1 MTKLIN
7 KSKLTTFTNRLW
19 DKIKARD
26 ISSFVYSTD
35 KVTNTKTLKAKRA
48 DGSLGDININIDDLA
63 SQSLDNTFDG
73 ENIFK
78 DIYIKDT
85 VLKYVDNKNAT
96 LFMSGE
102 NQYSGVKELVV
113 PANTYVASIVIGIK
127 EDLAI
132 GSSVTGINVGTIG
145 TDNVVLEHL
154 ITRGVGKVEANTHN
168 VLSSSKVVV
177 VPIDRSFSQ
186 DIYFMV
192 GAKGMLWNR
201 GTGYNVMGGDNMPSP
216 GNRVS
221 PNTSNYFGKVAIIG
235 KGSSLKERLSDMART
250 NEFNNFTS
258 SNNFK
263 KIFFEDGYL
272 NTAILST
279 INNTRATEPSPGT
292 NIYSA
297 TPSFRVSANTFVDKI
312 IIGLGD
318 NVEVGSEVIGVN
330 IGVVGVD
337 NNTVIEHL
345 MVQGTSTAIE
355 NTYREISCNKIISVP
370 INRIFDKE
378 VYFMV
383 GAKGMVWN
391 EARYANVTASGGNDG
406 MPTVG
411 TRLYPNNTNY
421 VGKTLIIG
429 QGLSVQEGFE
439 KSISAY
445 NTINQATASG
455 GNDKAGKLVKVSDT
469 GKLDESLIPAIALNE
484 VIPATNKENALSM
497 IGSGVGQI
505 NRGDIVTLSDGS
517 IYIYKGRPSGQ
528 TTNNFD
534 RDFLSLSVGNGTVKK
549 VNNVAPA
556 SDGNVTIVA
565 ENIKYYNGS
574 TINMKAAIDGKVNTS
589 DTSNTGGNGQ
599 GNKVVKLDGNG
610 KLNDNMMPTT
620 IAKRINGQPVSNN
633 AVTIYSDN
641 IDINS
646 STHKTIKTVLDE
658 KVNTSEVGN
667 DANKIPRLSN
677 GKLVNSVLPD
687 GLINKNSINNFTNK
701 NDFNFYSPTVTR
713 DFTIATF
720 NEVGSTNRRYEVF
733 NNNHYVV
740 TVHNKFNETSKR
752 VDSLI
757 VPIANA
763 QVGDTINATYFVI
776 NNGNVIIQAPGFQ
789 KPHTVEDIDMVGCK
803 CIRIQVNQQFNQV
816 VGFGF
821 IVEPRTVRGNVRIGL
836 AYATDNSY
844 PNSVW
849 SSVQTPHVNQSVAE
863 NKLPHKVFPYKVTHR
878 TTSEL
883 VTRFELEKVTQ
894 MYPRTLIGEYKNIS
908 YDAGNTLDDGMNTW
922 LKANGQ
928 SVTNTDYPELFEKLN
943 PNKTINDLDNIQ
955 VETFELPNETAAAG
969 YYYICAK

>member
-1 MTKLIN
+1 MSIGNYEQIKSILLDLWN
-7 KSKLTTFTNRLW
+7 KA
-19 DKIKARD
+19 KARD
-26 ISSFVYSTD
+26 ISSFLYSKD
-35 KVTNTKTLKAKRA
+35 KATNTKTLKAKRA
-48 DGSLGDININIDDLA
+48 DASLGDIDIDISDLA

-85 VLKYVDNKNAT
+85 ILRYVDNKNAT

-113 PANTYVASIVIGIK
+113 PANTYVASIVIGVRSDIVVG
-127 EDLAI
+127 EV
-132 GSSVTGINVGTIG
+132 VTGINVGTLS

-154 ITRGVGKVEANTHN
+154 ITRGVGTVEENTYN
-168 VLSSSKVVV
+168 VLSSSKVVI
-177 VPIDRSFSQ
+177 VPINRSFDR

-279 INNTRATEPSPGT
+279 INNTRATEPSTGT

-318 NVEVGSEVIGVN
+318 GIDVGTEVIGVN

-355 NTYREISCNKIISVP
+355 NTYSEISCSKIISVP

-406 MPTVG
+406 MPSVG

-429 QGLSVQEGFE
+429 QGLSIQEGFE
-439 KSISAY
+439 KAINTY
-445 NTINQATASG
+445 NTVNQATSVG
-455 GNDKAGKLVKVSDT
+455 GNDHVGKLVKLSSN

-484 VIPATNKENALSM
+484 VIAATDKNNALTM
-497 IGSGVGQI
+497 IGTGVGQI
-505 NRGDIVTLSDGS
+505 NRGDIVTLGDGS
-517 IYIYKGRPSGQ
+517 IHIYKGRPSGQ
-528 TTNNFD
+528 ADNNFD
-534 RDFLSLSVGNGTVKK
+534 RDFLSLSVGNGTVKR
-549 VNNVAPA
+549 VNSVAPG

-565 ENIKYYNGS
+565 ANIEYHAGS
-574 TINMKAAIDGKVNTS
+574 NINMKEAIDGKVNTS
-589 DTSNTGGNGQ
+589 DTSNTGGSGQ
-599 GNKVVKLDGNG
+599 GNKVVKLDGSG
-610 KLNDNMMPTT
+610 KLNDNMLPTT
-620 IAKRINGQPVSNN
+620 VAKRINNQVVSNN
-633 AVTIYSDN
+633 EVTIYSDN
-641 IDINS
+641 INIDS
-646 STHKTIKTVLDE
+646 STNKTIKKALDE
-658 KVNTSEVGN
+658 KIQADQN
-667 DANKIPRLSN
+667 
-677 GKLVNSVLPD
+677 
-687 GLINKNSINNFTNK
+687 NNFTKK
-701 NDFNFYSPTVTR
+701 NDFNFYSPTVTK

-720 NEVGSTNRRYEVF
+720 NEIGSTSRRYEVF
-733 NNNHYVV
+733 NHNHYVV
-740 TVHNKFNETSKR
+740 TVHNKFTETSKR
-752 VDSLI
+752 VASLI

-776 NNGNVIIQAPGFQ
+776 NNGNAVIQAPGFQ
-789 KPHTVEDIDMVGCK
+789 KSYTVEDIDMVGCK
-803 CIRIQVNQQFNQV
+803 CIRIQVDKYFDQT

-821 IVEPRTVRGNVRIGL
+821 AIEPKTVRNGVRIGL
-836 AYATDNSY
+836 AYATDSSY
-844 PNSVW
+844 TNSVW
-849 SSVQTPHVNQSVAE
+849 SSSQTPHLNQNVGG
-863 NKLPHKVFPYKVTHR
+863 NNLPNKVFPYKVTHH

-883 VTRFELEKVTQ
+883 VTRLELEKVTQ
-894 MYPRTLIGEYKNIS
+894 MYPRMVGELKLLA
-908 YDAGNTLDDGMNTW
+908 YDCGDSFEDGTNTW
-922 LKANGQ
+922 LRANGQ
-928 SVTNTDYPELFEKLN
+928 SINSNDYPRLYEKFRTSRTDSDIEVAI
-943 PNKTINDLDNIQ
+943 PSIDSQ
-955 VETFELPNETAAAG
+955 AG

>member
-1 MTKLIN
+1 MSIANFEQIKDILYD
-7 KSKLTTFTNRLW
+7 LW
-19 DKIKARD
+19 KIVKARD
-26 ISSFVYSTD
+26 ISSFLYSID
-35 KVTNTKTLKAKRA
+35 KTNNTKTLKAKREN
-48 DGSLGDININIDDLA
+48 GSLGDININIDDLA

-85 VLKYVDNKNAT
+85 ILKYVDNKNAT

-113 PANTYVASIVIGIK
+113 PANTYVASIIIGLK
-127 EDLAI
+127 EDLEI

-154 ITRGVGKVEANTHN
+154 ITRGVGTVEENTYN
-168 VLSSSKVVV
+168 VLSSSKAVVI
-177 VPIDRSFSQ
+177 PIDRSFNR

-279 INNTRATEPSPGT
+279 INNTRATEPSTGT

-330 IGVVGVD
+330 IGTVGVD

-355 NTYREISCNKIISVP
+355 NTYSEISCSKIISVP
-370 INRIFDKE
+370 INRIFDRE

-406 MPTVG
+406 MPSVG

-421 VGKTLIIG
+421 VGKTLVIG

-455 GNDKAGKLVKVSDT
+455 GNDKVGKLVKVSDT

-517 IYIYKGRPSGQ
+517 IHIYKGRPSGQ
-528 TTNNFD
+528 IDNNFD

-549 VNNVAPA
+549 VNNVAPGA
-556 SDGNVTIVA
+556 DGNVTIVA
-565 ENIKYYNGS
+565 ANIEYHTGS
-574 TINMKAAIDGKVNTS
+574 NINMKEAIDGKVNTS

-620 IAKRINGQPVSNN
+620 IAKRINNLVVNN
-633 AVTIYSDN
+633 NEITIYSDN
-641 IDINS
+641 ININS
-646 STHKTIKTVLDE
+646 STNKTIKQALDE
-658 KVNTSEVGN
+658 VVQKDQN
-667 DANKIPRLSN
+667 
-677 GKLVNSVLPD
+677 
-687 GLINKNSINNFTNK
+687 NNFTKK

-720 NEVGSTNRRYEVF
+720 NEVGSANRRYEVF

-803 CIRIQVNQQFNQV
+803 CIRIQVDKQFNQT

-821 IVEPRTVRGNVRIGL
+821 IVEPKTVRGNVRIGL
-836 AYATDNSY
+836 AYATDSSY
-844 PNSVW
+844 TNSVW
-849 SSVQTPHVNQSVAE
+849 SSSQTPHLNQNVGG
-863 NKLPHKVFPYKVTHR
+863 NNLPNKVFPYKVTHH

-883 VTRFELEKVTQ
+883 VTRLELEKVTQ
-894 MYPRTLIGEYKNIS
+894 MYPRMVGELKQLA
-908 YDAGNTLDDGMNTW
+908 YDCGDSFEDGTNTW
-922 LKANGQ
+922 LRANGQ
-928 SVTNTDYPELFEKLN
+928 AINSNDYPELFEKFN
-943 PNKTINDLDNIQ
+943 TSRTDDIEVSVPDIENQ
-955 VETFELPNETAAAG
+955 VG

>member
-7 KSKLTTFTNRLW
+7 KSKLTTFSNKFW
-19 DKIKARD
+19 DKIRARD
-26 ISSFVYSTD
+26 ISSFLYSID
-35 KVTNTKTLKAKRA
+35 KTNNTKTLKAKRE
-48 DGSLGDININIDDLA
+48 DGTLGDININIDDLA

-85 VLKYVDNKNAT
+85 ILKYVDNKNAT

-113 PANTYVASIVIGIK
+113 PANTYVASIVIGLK
-127 EDLAI
+127 EDLEI
-132 GSSVTGINVGTIG
+132 GSPITGINVGTIG

-154 ITRGVGKVEANTHN
+154 VTRGAGKVEENTYS
-168 VLSSSKVVV
+168 VLSSSKVVI
-177 VPIDRSFSQ
+177 VPINRSFNR
-186 DIYFMV
+186 DVYFMV
-192 GAKGMLWNR
+192 GAKGMLWNS

-279 INNTRATEPSPGT
+279 INNTRATEPSTGT

-318 NVEVGSEVIGVN
+318 GIGVGTEVIGVN

-355 NTYREISCNKIISVP
+355 NTYSEISCSKIISVP
-370 INRIFDKE
+370 INRIFDRE

-406 MPTVG
+406 MPSIG

-421 VGKTLIIG
+421 VGKTLVIG
-429 QGLSVQEGFE
+429 QGLSIQEGFE
-439 KSISAY
+439 KAITTY
-445 NTINQATASG
+445 NTVNQATASG
-455 GNDKAGKLVKVSDT
+455 GNDKVGKLVKVSDT

-517 IYIYKGRPSGQ
+517 IHIYKGRPSGQ
-528 TTNNFD
+528 IDNNFD

-549 VNNVAPA
+549 VNNVAPGA
-556 SDGNVTIVA
+556 DGNVTIVA
-565 ENIKYYNGS
+565 ANIEYHTGS
-574 TINMKAAIDGKVNTS
+574 NINMKEAIDGKVNTS

-620 IAKRINGQPVSNN
+620 IAKRINNLVVNN
-633 AVTIYSDN
+633 NEITIYSDN
-641 IDINS
+641 ININS
-646 STHKTIKTVLDE
+646 STNKTIKQALDE
-658 KVNTSEVGN
+658 VVQKDQN
-667 DANKIPRLSN
+667 
-677 GKLVNSVLPD
+677 
-687 GLINKNSINNFTNK
+687 NNFTKK

-720 NEVGSTNRRYEVF
+720 NEVGSANRRYEVF

-849 SSVQTPHVNQSVAE
+849 SSAQTPHVNQNVGE
-863 NKLPHKVFPYKVTHR
+863 NRLPHKVFPYKVTHR

-894 MYPRTLIGEYKNIS
+894 MYPRTLIGEYKNLS
-908 YDAGNTLDDGMNTW
+908 YDAGNSLDDGTNTW
-922 LKANGQ
+922 LRANGQ
-928 SVTNTDYPELFEKLN
+928 TITNTDYPELFEKFNTSRADDDIEVSIPSLS
-943 PNKTINDLDNIQ
+943 
-955 VETFELPNETAAAG
+955 NEVG

>member
-1 MTKLIN
+1 MSIGNYEQIKSILLDLWN
-7 KSKLTTFTNRLW
+7 KA
-19 DKIKARD
+19 KARD
-26 ISSFVYSTD
+26 ISSFLYSKD
-35 KVTNTKTLKAKRA
+35 KATNTKTLKAKRA
-48 DGSLGDININIDDLA
+48 DGSLGDIDIDISDLA
-63 SQSLDNTFDG
+63 SQTLNNTFDG

-85 VLKYVDNKNAT
+85 VLTYVNNENAT
-96 LFMSGE
+96 LSMGGE
-102 NQYSGVKELVV
+102 DQYSGVRELVI
-113 PANTYVASIVIGIK
+113 PANTYVSSIIIGLSN
-127 EDLAI
+127 DLAI
-132 GSSVTGINVGTIG
+132 GDTVTGINVGTIG

-154 ITRGVGKVEANTHN
+154 ITRGTSRVEANSYS
-168 VLSSSKVVV
+168 VLSSSKIAVI
-177 VPIDRSFSQ
+177 PINRSFDR

-192 GAKGMLWNR
+192 GARGMVWNN
-201 GTGYNVMGGDNMPSP
+201 GTGYNAIGSSGMPRPSAT
-216 GNRVS
+216 VS
-221 PNTSNYFGKVAIIG
+221 PNRGNYFGKIAIIG
-235 KGSSLKERLSDMART
+235 KGASLKERLGNMAKV
-250 NEFNNFTS
+250 NEFNSFTS
-258 SNNFK
+258 TNNFK
-263 KIFFEDGYL
+263 KILFEDGYL
-272 NTAILST
+272 NTAILSK
-279 INNTRATEPSPGT
+279 INNPNATTPSTG
-292 NIYSA
+292 NKIYSA
-297 TPSFRVSANTFVDKI
+297 SPAFRVQANTFVDKI

-318 NVEVGSEVIGVN
+318 SIDVGAEVIGVN
-330 IGVVGVD
+330 IGVVGVE
-337 NNTVIEHL
+337 NNTVMEHL
-345 MVQGTSTAIE
+345 ITRGRGTAIA
-355 NTYREISCNKIISVP
+355 NTYNEISCSKIISVP
-370 INRIFDKE
+370 INRTFDKE

-383 GAKGMVWN
+383 GAKGMVWHQ
-391 EARYANVTASGGNDG
+391 AQFAGVIASGGEDG
-406 MPTVG
+406 MPSVG
-411 TRLYPNNTNY
+411 TRLSPNRTNY

-429 QGLSVQEGFE
+429 QGLSIQEGFE
-439 KSISAY
+439 KAINTY
-445 NTINQATASG
+445 NTVSQATASG
-455 GNDKAGKLVKVSDT
+455 GNDKVGKLVKVSDT

-517 IYIYKGRPSGQ
+517 IHIYKGRPSGQ
-528 TTNNFD
+528 TNNNFD
-534 RDFLSLSVGNGTVKK
+534 RDFLSLSVGTGTVKK

-589 DTSNTGGNGQ
+589 DVSNVGGAGQ
-599 GNKVVKLDGNG
+599 EHKIAKLDGNG

-646 STHKTIKTVLDE
+646 STRKTIKTVLDE

-720 NEVGSTNRRYEVF
+720 NEVGSANRRYEVF

-849 SSVQTPHVNQSVAE
+849 SSAQTPHVNQNVGE
-863 NKLPHKVFPYKVTHR
+863 NRLPHKVFPYKVTHR
-878 TTSEL
+878 TTSEQ
-883 VTRFELEKVTQ
+883 TH
-894 MYPRTLIGEYKNIS
+894 G
-908 YDAGNTLDDGMNTW
+908 
-922 LKANGQ
+922 
-928 SVTNTDYPELFEKLN
+928 
-943 PNKTINDLDNIQ
+943 
-955 VETFELPNETAAAG
+955 
-969 YYYICAK
+969 

>member
-1 MTKLIN
+1 MSIGNYEQIKSILLDLWN
-7 KSKLTTFTNRLW
+7 KA
-19 DKIKARD
+19 KARD
-26 ISSFVYSTD
+26 ISSFLYSKD
-35 KVTNTKTLKAKRA
+35 KATNTKTLKAKRA
-48 DGSLGDININIDDLA
+48 DASLGDIDIDISDLA

-85 VLKYVDNKNAT
+85 ILRYVDNKNAT

-113 PANTYVASIVIGIK
+113 PANTYVASIVIGVRSDIVVG
-127 EDLAI
+127 EV
-132 GSSVTGINVGTIG
+132 VTGINVGTLS

-154 ITRGVGKVEANTHN
+154 ITRGVGTVEENTYN
-168 VLSSSKVVV
+168 VLSSSKVVI
-177 VPIDRSFSQ
+177 VPINRSFDR

-279 INNTRATEPSPGT
+279 INNTRATEPSTGT

-318 NVEVGSEVIGVN
+318 GIDVGTEVIGVN

-355 NTYREISCNKIISVP
+355 NTYSEISCSKIISVP

-406 MPTVG
+406 MPSVG

-429 QGLSVQEGFE
+429 QGLSIQEGFE
-439 KSISAY
+439 KAINTY
-445 NTINQATASG
+445 NTVNQATSVG
-455 GNDKAGKLVKVSDT
+455 GNDHVGKLVKLSSN

-484 VIPATNKENALSM
+484 VIAATDKNNALTM
-497 IGSGVGQI
+497 IGTGVGQI
-505 NRGDIVTLSDGS
+505 NRGDIVTLGDGS
-517 IYIYKGRPSGQ
+517 IHIYKGRPSGQ
-528 TTNNFD
+528 ADNNFD
-534 RDFLSLSVGNGTVKK
+534 RDFLSLSVGNGTVKR
-549 VNNVAPA
+549 VNSVAPG
-556 SDGNVTIVA
+556 SDGNVTIVSA
-565 ENIKYYNGS
+565 NIEYHAGS
-574 TINMKAAIDGKVNTS
+574 NINMKEAIDGKVNTS
-589 DTSNTGGNGQ
+589 DTSNTGGSGQ
-599 GNKVVKLDGNG
+599 GNKVVKLDGSG
-610 KLNDNMMPTT
+610 KLNDNMLPTT
-620 IAKRINGQPVSNN
+620 VAKRINNQVVSNN
-633 AVTIYSDN
+633 EVTIYSDN
-641 IDINS
+641 INIDS
-646 STHKTIKTVLDE
+646 STNKTIKKALDE
-658 KVNTSEVGN
+658 KIQADQN
-667 DANKIPRLSN
+667 
-677 GKLVNSVLPD
+677 
-687 GLINKNSINNFTNK
+687 NNFTKK
-701 NDFNFYSPTVTR
+701 NDFNFYSPTVTK

-720 NEVGSTNRRYEVF
+720 NEIGSTSRRYEVF

-740 TVHNKFNETSKR
+740 TVHNKFTETSKR
-752 VDSLI
+752 VASLI

-776 NNGNVIIQAPGFQ
+776 NNGNAVIQAPGFQ
-789 KPHTVEDIDMVGCK
+789 KSYTVEDIDMVGCK
-803 CIRIQVNQQFNQV
+803 CIRIQVDKYFDQT

-821 IVEPRTVRGNVRIGL
+821 AIEPKTVRNGVRIGL
-836 AYATDNSY
+836 AYATDSSY
-844 PNSVW
+844 TNSVW
-849 SSVQTPHVNQSVAE
+849 SSSQTPHLNQNVGG
-863 NKLPHKVFPYKVTHR
+863 NNLPNKVFPYKVTHH

-883 VTRFELEKVTQ
+883 VTRLELEKVTQ
-894 MYPRTLIGEYKNIS
+894 MYPRMVGEVKQLA
-908 YDAGNTLDDGMNTW
+908 YDGGNTLDDGMNTW

-928 SVTNTDYPELFEKLN
+928 SINSNDYPRLYEKFRTSRAN
-943 PNKTINDLDNIQ
+943 DEIEVSVPTI
-955 VETFELPNETAAAG
+955 ENEVG

>member
-1 MTKLIN
+1 MSIGNYEQIKSILLDLWN
-7 KSKLTTFTNRLW
+7 KA
-19 DKIKARD
+19 KARD
-26 ISSFVYSTD
+26 ISSFLYSKD
-35 KVTNTKTLKAKRA
+35 KATNTKTLKAKRA
-48 DGSLGDININIDDLA
+48 DASLGDIDIDISDLA

-85 VLKYVDNKNAT
+85 ILRYVDNKNAT

-113 PANTYVASIVIGIK
+113 PANTYVASIVIGVRSDIVVG
-127 EDLAI
+127 EV
-132 GSSVTGINVGTIG
+132 VTGINVGTLS

-154 ITRGVGKVEANTHN
+154 ITRGVGTVEENTYN
-168 VLSSSKVVV
+168 VLSSSKVVI
-177 VPIDRSFSQ
+177 VPINRSFDR

-279 INNTRATEPSPGT
+279 INNTRATEPSTGT

-318 NVEVGSEVIGVN
+318 GIDVGTEVIGVN

-355 NTYREISCNKIISVP
+355 NTYSEISCSKIISVP

-406 MPTVG
+406 MPSVG

-429 QGLSVQEGFE
+429 QGLSIQEGFE
-439 KSISAY
+439 KAINTY
-445 NTINQATASG
+445 NTVNQATSVG
-455 GNDKAGKLVKVSDT
+455 GNDHVGKLVKLSSN

-484 VIPATNKENALSM
+484 VIAATDKNNALTM
-497 IGSGVGQI
+497 IGTGVGQI
-505 NRGDIVTLSDGS
+505 NRGDIVTLGDGS
-517 IYIYKGRPSGQ
+517 IHIYKGRPSGQ
-528 TTNNFD
+528 ADNNFD
-534 RDFLSLSVGNGTVKK
+534 RDFLSLSVGNGTVKR
-549 VNNVAPA
+549 VNSVAPG

-565 ENIKYYNGS
+565 ANIEYHAGS
-574 TINMKAAIDGKVNTS
+574 NINMKEAIDGKVNTS
-589 DTSNTGGNGQ
+589 DTSNTGGSGQ
-599 GNKVVKLDGNG
+599 GNKVVKLDGSG
-610 KLNDNMMPTT
+610 KLNDNMLPTT
-620 IAKRINGQPVSNN
+620 VAKRINNQVVSNN
-633 AVTIYSDN
+633 EVTIYSDN
-641 IDINS
+641 INIDS
-646 STHKTIKTVLDE
+646 STNKTIKKALDE
-658 KVNTSEVGN
+658 KIQADQN
-667 DANKIPRLSN
+667 
-677 GKLVNSVLPD
+677 
-687 GLINKNSINNFTNK
+687 NNFTKK
-701 NDFNFYSPTVTR
+701 NDFNFYSPTVTK

-720 NEVGSTNRRYEVF
+720 NEIGSTSRRYEVF

-740 TVHNKFNETSKR
+740 TVHNKFTETSKR
-752 VDSLI
+752 VASLI

-776 NNGNVIIQAPGFQ
+776 NNGNAVIQAPGFQ
-789 KPHTVEDIDMVGCK
+789 KSYTVEDIDMVGCK
-803 CIRIQVNQQFNQV
+803 CIRIQVDKQFNQT

-821 IVEPRTVRGNVRIGL
+821 IVEPKTVRGNVRIGL
-836 AYATDNSY
+836 AYATDSSY
-844 PNSVW
+844 TNSVW
-849 SSVQTPHVNQSVAE
+849 SSSQTPHLNQNVGG
-863 NKLPHKVFPYKVTHR
+863 NNLPNKVFPYKVTHH

-883 VTRFELEKVTQ
+883 VTRLELEKVTQ
-894 MYPRTLIGEYKNIS
+894 MYPRMVGELKLLA
-908 YDAGNTLDDGMNTW
+908 YDCGDSFEDGTNTW
-922 LKANGQ
+922 LRANGQ
-928 SVTNTDYPELFEKLN
+928 SINSNDYPRLYEKFRTSRTDSDIEVAI
-943 PNKTINDLDNIQ
+943 PSIDSQ
-955 VETFELPNETAAAG
+955 AG

>member
-1 MTKLIN
+1 MSIGKYEQIKDILYDLWN
-7 KSKLTTFTNRLW
+7 KV
-19 DKIKARD
+19 KARD
-26 ISSFVYSTD
+26 ISSFLYSID
-35 KVTNTKTLKAKRA
+35 KTNNTKTLKAKREN
-48 DGSLGDININIDDLA
+48 GTLGDININIDDLA

-85 VLKYVDNKNAT
+85 ILKYVDNKNAT

-113 PANTYVASIVIGIK
+113 PANTYVASIIIGLK
-127 EDLAI
+127 DDLEI
-132 GSSVTGINVGTIG
+132 GSSVTGINVGTISTG
-145 TDNVVLEHL
+145 NVVLEHL
-154 ITRGVGKVEANTHN
+154 LTRGVGKVEENTYN

-177 VPIDRSFSQ
+177 VPIDRSFTQ

-201 GTGYNVMGGDNMPSP
+201 GTGYNAMGGDNMPSP
-216 GNRVS
+216 GTSVS

-279 INNTRATEPSPGT
+279 INNTRATEPSTGT

-318 NVEVGSEVIGVN
+318 NVEVGSEVIGIN
-330 IGVVGVD
+330 IGTVGVD

-345 MVQGTSTAIE
+345 MVQGTSKAIE
-355 NTYREISCNKIISVP
+355 NTYREISCSKIISVP
-370 INRIFDKE
+370 INRIFDRE

-406 MPTVG
+406 MPSIG

-421 VGKTLIIG
+421 VGKTLVIG
-429 QGLSVQEGFE
+429 QGLSIQEGFE
-439 KSISAY
+439 KAITTY
-445 NTINQATASG
+445 NTVNQATSVG
-455 GNDKAGKLVKVSDT
+455 GNDKAGKLVKLSSN

-484 VIPATNKENALSM
+484 VLTATDKNNALTM
-497 IGSGVGQI
+497 IGSGIGQI
-505 NRGDIVTLSDGS
+505 NRGDVVTLRDGS
-517 IYIYKGRPSGQ
+517 IHMYKGRPAGQ
-528 TTNNFD
+528 TNNDFD

-549 VNNVAPA
+549 VNNVAPGA
-556 SDGNVTIVA
+556 DGNVTIVA
-565 ENIKYYNGS
+565 ANIEYHTGS
-574 TINMKAAIDGKVNTS
+574 NINMKEAIDGKVNTS

-633 AVTIYSDN
+633 VVTIYSDN
-641 IDINS
+641 INISSSNS
-646 STHKTIKTVLDE
+646 QKISEALGERAHKNQDNIFTKRNTFNDYSPRVNRVFTRASFRDNL
-658 KVNTSEVGN
+658 NTSSITALTDNNAIYFANLSDKYNKPNRPISHLILPIKNARVG
-667 DANKIPRLSN
+667 D
-677 GKLVNSVLPD
+677 
-687 GLINKNSINNFTNK
+687 
-701 NDFNFYSPTVTR
+701 TVSAR
-713 DFTIATF
+713 CF
-720 NEVGSTNRRYEVF
+720 VF
-733 NNNHYVV
+733 NNN
-740 TVHNKFNETSKR
+740 N
-752 VDSLI
+752 
-757 VPIANA
+757 
-763 QVGDTINATYFVI
+763 TILQ
-776 NNGNVIIQAPGFQ
+776 IQNWFRNY
-789 KPHTVEDIDMVGCK
+789 TVEDIDMVGCK
-803 CIRIQVNQQFNQV
+803 CIKIPFEYTPTGS

-821 IVEPRTVRGNVRIGL
+821 AIEQNAGGRGAACVQ
-836 AYATDNSY
+836 NSSGVHSWTHRHNPQQNETIR
-844 PNSVW
+844 PNSNI
-849 SSVQTPHVNQSVAE
+849 S
-863 NKLPHKVFPYKVTHR
+863 FPYKICYA

-883 VTRFELEKVTQ
+883 VTRFELEEVTQ
-894 MYPRTLIGEYKNIS
+894 MYPKTLIGEMKQLS
-908 YDAGNTLDDGMNTW
+908 YDAGNSLEDGMNTW

-928 SVTNTDYPELFEKLN
+928 AINSNDYPELFEKFN
-943 PNKTINDLDNIQ
+943 TSRTDDDIEVSIPTIDNQ
-955 VETFELPNETAAAG
+955 VG

>member
-7 KSKLTTFTNRLW
+7 TNKLTSFTNKLW
-19 DKIKARD
+19 DKVKARD
-26 ISSFVYSTD
+26 ISSFLYSID
-35 KVTNTKTLKAKRA
+35 KTSNTKTLKAKREN
-48 DGSLGDININIDDLA
+48 GTLGDININIDDLA

-85 VLKYVDNKNAT
+85 ILRYVDNKNAT

-113 PANTYVASIVIGIK
+113 PANTYVASIVIGVK
-127 EDLAI
+127 EDLEI
-132 GSSVTGINVGTIG
+132 GSPVTGINVGTIG

-154 ITRGVGKVEANTHN
+154 VTRSVGKVEENTYS
-168 VLSSSKVVV
+168 VLSSSKVVI
-177 VPIDRSFSQ
+177 VPINRSFNR
-186 DIYFMV
+186 DVYFMV

-279 INNTRATEPSPGT
+279 INNTRATEPSTGT

-318 NVEVGSEVIGVN
+318 GVDVGAEVIGVN

-345 MVQGTSTAIE
+345 MVQGKSTAIA
-355 NTYREISCNKIISVP
+355 NPYNEISCSKIISVP
-370 INRIFDKE
+370 INRIFDRE

-406 MPTVG
+406 MPSIG

-421 VGKTLIIG
+421 VGKTLVIG
-429 QGLSVQEGFE
+429 QGLSIQEGFE
-439 KSISAY
+439 KAITTY
-445 NTINQATASG
+445 NTVNQATASG
-455 GNDKAGKLVKVSDT
+455 GNDKVGKLVKVSDT

-517 IYIYKGRPSGQ
+517 IHIYKGRPSGQ
-528 TTNNFD
+528 IDNNFD

-549 VNNVAPA
+549 VNNVAPGA
-556 SDGNVTIVA
+556 DGNVTIVA
-565 ENIKYYNGS
+565 ANIEYHTGS
-574 TINMKAAIDGKVNTS
+574 NINMKEAIDGKVNTS

-620 IAKRINGQPVSNN
+620 IAKRINNLVVNN
-633 AVTIYSDN
+633 NEITIYSDN
-641 IDINS
+641 ININS
-646 STHKTIKTVLDE
+646 STNKTIKQALDE
-658 KVNTSEVGN
+658 VVQKDQN
-667 DANKIPRLSN
+667 
-677 GKLVNSVLPD
+677 
-687 GLINKNSINNFTNK
+687 NNFTKK

-720 NEVGSTNRRYEVF
+720 NEVGSANRRYEVF

-849 SSVQTPHVNQSVAE
+849 SSAQTPHVNQNVGE
-863 NKLPHKVFPYKVTHR
+863 NRLPHKVFPYKVTHH

-894 MYPRTLIGEYKNIS
+894 MYPRTLIGEYKNLS
-908 YDAGNTLDDGMNTW
+908 YDAGNSLDDGTNTW
-922 LKANGQ
+922 LRANGQ
-928 SVTNTDYPELFEKLN
+928 TITNTDYPELFEKFNTSRADDDIEVSIPSLS
-943 PNKTINDLDNIQ
+943 
-955 VETFELPNETAAAG
+955 NEVG

>member
-1 MTKLIN
+1 MSIGNYEQIKSILLDLWN
-7 KSKLTTFTNRLW
+7 KA
-19 DKIKARD
+19 KARD
-26 ISSFVYSTD
+26 ISSFLYSKD
-35 KVTNTKTLKAKRA
+35 KATNTKTLKAKRA
-48 DGSLGDININIDDLA
+48 DASLGDIDIDISDLA

-85 VLKYVDNKNAT
+85 ILRYVDNKNAT

-113 PANTYVASIVIGIK
+113 PANTYVASIVIGVRSDIVVG
-127 EDLAI
+127 EV
-132 GSSVTGINVGTIG
+132 VTGINVGTLS

-154 ITRGVGKVEANTHN
+154 ITRGVGTVEENTYN
-168 VLSSSKVVV
+168 VLSSSKVVI
-177 VPIDRSFSQ
+177 VPINRSFDR

-279 INNTRATEPSPGT
+279 INNTRATEPSTGT

-318 NVEVGSEVIGVN
+318 GIDVGTEVIGVN

-355 NTYREISCNKIISVP
+355 NTYSEISCSKIISVP

-406 MPTVG
+406 MPSVG

-429 QGLSVQEGFE
+429 QGLSIQEGFE
-439 KSISAY
+439 KAINTY
-445 NTINQATASG
+445 NTVNQATSVG
-455 GNDKAGKLVKVSDT
+455 GNDHVGKLVKLSSN

-484 VIPATNKENALSM
+484 VIAATDKNNALTM
-497 IGSGVGQI
+497 IGTGVGQI
-505 NRGDIVTLSDGS
+505 NRGDIVTLGDGS
-517 IYIYKGRPSGQ
+517 IHIYKGRPSGQ
-528 TTNNFD
+528 ADNNFD
-534 RDFLSLSVGNGTVKK
+534 RDFLSLSVGNGTVKR
-549 VNNVAPA
+549 VNSVAPG

-565 ENIKYYNGS
+565 ANIEYHAGS
-574 TINMKAAIDGKVNTS
+574 NINMKEAIDGKVNTS
-589 DTSNTGGNGQ
+589 DTSNTGGSGQ
-599 GNKVVKLDGNG
+599 GNKVVKLDGSG
-610 KLNDNMMPTT
+610 KLNDNMLPTT
-620 IAKRINGQPVSNN
+620 VAKRINNQVVSNN
-633 AVTIYSDN
+633 EVTIYSDN
-641 IDINS
+641 INIDS
-646 STHKTIKTVLDE
+646 STNKTIKKALDE
-658 KVNTSEVGN
+658 KIQADQN
-667 DANKIPRLSN
+667 
-677 GKLVNSVLPD
+677 
-687 GLINKNSINNFTNK
+687 NNFTKK
-701 NDFNFYSPTVTR
+701 NDFNFYSPTVTK

-720 NEVGSTNRRYEVF
+720 NEIGSTSRRYEVF

-740 TVHNKFNETSKR
+740 TVHNKFTETSKR

-776 NNGNVIIQAPGFQ
+776 NNGNAVIQAPGFQ
-789 KPHTVEDIDMVGCK
+789 KSYTVEDIDMVGCK
-803 CIRIQVNQQFNQV
+803 CIRIQVDKYFDQT

-821 IVEPRTVRGNVRIGL
+821 AIEPKTVRNGVRIGL
-836 AYATDNSY
+836 AYATDSSY
-844 PNSVW
+844 TNSVW
-849 SSVQTPHVNQSVAE
+849 SSSQTPHLNQNVGG
-863 NKLPHKVFPYKVTHR
+863 NNLPNKVFPYKVTHH

-883 VTRFELEKVTQ
+883 VTRLELEKVTQ
-894 MYPRTLIGEYKNIS
+894 MYPRMVGELKLLA
-908 YDAGNTLDDGMNTW
+908 YDCGDSFEDGTNTW
-922 LKANGQ
+922 LRANGQ
-928 SVTNTDYPELFEKLN
+928 SINSNDYPRLYEKFRTSRTDSDIEVAI
-943 PNKTINDLDNIQ
+943 PSIDSQ
-955 VETFELPNETAAAG
+955 AG

>member
-7 KSKLTTFTNRLW
+7 KSKLTTFTSKLW
-19 DKIKARD
+19 DKVKARD
-26 ISSFVYSTD
+26 ISSFLYSID
-35 KVTNTKTLKAKRA
+35 KTNNTKTLKAKREN
-48 DGSLGDININIDDLA
+48 GSLGDININIDDLA

-113 PANTYVASIVIGIK
+113 PANTYVASIIIGLK
-127 EDLAI
+127 EDLEI

-154 ITRGVGKVEANTHN
+154 ITRGVGTVEENTYN
-168 VLSSSKVVV
+168 VLSSSKVVI
-177 VPIDRSFSQ
+177 VPINRSFGQ

-250 NEFNNFTS
+250 SEFNNFTS

-279 INNTRATEPSPGT
+279 INNTRATEPSTGT

-297 TPSFRVSANTFVDKI
+297 TPSFRVLANTFVDKI

-318 NVEVGSEVIGVN
+318 NIEVGSEVIGVN
-330 IGVVGVD
+330 IGTVGVD
-337 NNTVIEHL
+337 NNTIIEHL

-355 NTYREISCNKIISVP
+355 NTYSEISCSKIISIP

-406 MPTVG
+406 MPSVG

-421 VGKTLIIG
+421 VGKTLVIG
-429 QGLSVQEGFE
+429 QGLSIQEGFE
-439 KSISAY
+439 KAINTY
-445 NTINQATASG
+445 NTVNQATASG
-455 GNDKAGKLVKVSDT
+455 GNDKVGKLVKVSDT

-517 IYIYKGRPSGQ
+517 IHIYKGRPSGQ
-528 TTNNFD
+528 IDNNFD

-549 VNNVAPA
+549 VNNVAPGA
-556 SDGNVTIVA
+556 DGNVTVVA
-565 ENIKYYNGS
+565 ANIEYHTGS
-574 TINMKAAIDGKVNTS
+574 NINMKEAIDGKVNTS

-620 IAKRINGQPVSNN
+620 IAKRINNLVVSNN
-633 AVTIYSDN
+633 EITIYSDN
-641 IDINS
+641 ININS
-646 STHKTIKTVLDE
+646 STNKTIKQALDE
-658 KVNTSEVGN
+658 VVQKDQN
-667 DANKIPRLSN
+667 
-677 GKLVNSVLPD
+677 
-687 GLINKNSINNFTNK
+687 NNFTKK

-720 NEVGSTNRRYEVF
+720 NEVGSANRRYEVF

-849 SSVQTPHVNQSVAE
+849 SSAQTPHVNQNVGE
-863 NKLPHKVFPYKVTHR
+863 NRLPHKVFPYKVTHH

-894 MYPRTLIGEYKNIS
+894 MYPRTLIGEYKNLS
-908 YDAGNTLDDGMNTW
+908 YDAGNSLDDGTNTW
-922 LKANGQ
+922 LRANGQ
-928 SVTNTDYPELFEKLN
+928 TITNTDYPELFEKFNTSRADDDIEVSIPSLS
-943 PNKTINDLDNIQ
+943 
-955 VETFELPNETAAAG
+955 NEVG

>member
-1 MTKLIN
+1 MSIGNYEQIKSILLDLWN
-7 KSKLTTFTNRLW
+7 KA
-19 DKIKARD
+19 KARD
-26 ISSFVYSTD
+26 ISSFLYSKD
-35 KVTNTKTLKAKRA
+35 KATNTKTLKAKRA
-48 DGSLGDININIDDLA
+48 DASLGDIDIDISDLA

-85 VLKYVDNKNAT
+85 ILRYVDNKNAT

-113 PANTYVASIVIGIK
+113 PANTYVASIVIGVRSDIVVG
-127 EDLAI
+127 EV
-132 GSSVTGINVGTIG
+132 VTGINVGTLS

-154 ITRGVGKVEANTHN
+154 ITRGVGTVEENTYN
-168 VLSSSKVVV
+168 VLSSSKVVI
-177 VPIDRSFSQ
+177 VPINRSFDR

-279 INNTRATEPSPGT
+279 INNTRATEPSTGT

-318 NVEVGSEVIGVN
+318 GIDVGTEVIGVN

-355 NTYREISCNKIISVP
+355 NTYSEISCSKIISVP

-406 MPTVG
+406 MPSVG

-429 QGLSVQEGFE
+429 QGLSIQEGFE
-439 KSISAY
+439 KAINTY
-445 NTINQATASG
+445 NTVNQATSVG
-455 GNDKAGKLVKVSDT
+455 GNDHVGKLVKLSSN

-484 VIPATNKENALSM
+484 VIAATDKNNALTM
-497 IGSGVGQI
+497 IGTGVGQI
-505 NRGDIVTLSDGS
+505 NRGDIVTLGDGS
-517 IYIYKGRPSGQ
+517 IHIYKGRPSGQ
-528 TTNNFD
+528 ADNNFD
-534 RDFLSLSVGNGTVKK
+534 RDFLSLSVGNGTVKR
-549 VNNVAPA
+549 VNSVAPG

-565 ENIKYYNGS
+565 ANIEYHAGS
-574 TINMKAAIDGKVNTS
+574 NINMKEAIDGKVNTS
-589 DTSNTGGNGQ
+589 DTSNTGGSGQ
-599 GNKVVKLDGNG
+599 GNKVVKLDGSG
-610 KLNDNMMPTT
+610 KLNDNMLPTT
-620 IAKRINGQPVSNN
+620 VAKRINNQVVSNN
-633 AVTIYSDN
+633 EVTIYSDN
-641 IDINS
+641 INIDS
-646 STHKTIKTVLDE
+646 STNKTIKKALDE
-658 KVNTSEVGN
+658 KIQADQN
-667 DANKIPRLSN
+667 
-677 GKLVNSVLPD
+677 
-687 GLINKNSINNFTNK
+687 NNFTKK
-701 NDFNFYSPTVTR
+701 NDFNFYSPTVTK

-720 NEVGSTNRRYEVF
+720 NEIGSTSRRYEVF

-740 TVHNKFNETSKR
+740 TVHNKFTETSKR
-752 VDSLI
+752 VASLI

-776 NNGNVIIQAPGFQ
+776 NNGNAVIQAPGFQ
-789 KPHTVEDIDMVGCK
+789 KSYTVEDIDMVGCK
-803 CIRIQVNQQFNQV
+803 CIRIQVDKYFDQT

-821 IVEPRTVRGNVRIGL
+821 AIEPKTVRNGVRIGL
-836 AYATDNSY
+836 AYATDSSY
-844 PNSVW
+844 TNSVW
-849 SSVQTPHVNQSVAE
+849 SSSQTPHLNQNVGG
-863 NKLPHKVFPYKVTHR
+863 NNLPNKVFPYKVTHH

-883 VTRFELEKVTQ
+883 VTRLELEKVTQ
-894 MYPRTLIGEYKNIS
+894 MYPRMVGELKLLA
-908 YDAGNTLDDGMNTW
+908 YDCGDSFEEGTNTW
-922 LKANGQ
+922 LRANGQ
-928 SVTNTDYPELFEKLN
+928 SINSNDYPRLYEKFRTSRTDSDIEVAI
-943 PNKTINDLDNIQ
+943 PSIDSQ
-955 VETFELPNETAAAG
+955 AG

>member
-1 MTKLIN
+1 MSIGNYEQIKSILLDLWN
-7 KSKLTTFTNRLW
+7 KA
-19 DKIKARD
+19 KARD
-26 ISSFVYSTD
+26 ISSFLYSKD
-35 KVTNTKTLKAKRA
+35 KATNTKTLKAKRA
-48 DGSLGDININIDDLA
+48 DASLGDIDIDISDLA

-85 VLKYVDNKNAT
+85 ILRYVDNKNAT

-113 PANTYVASIVIGIK
+113 PANTYVASIVIGVRSDIVVG
-127 EDLAI
+127 EV
-132 GSSVTGINVGTIG
+132 VTGINVGTLS

-154 ITRGVGKVEANTHN
+154 ITRGVGTVEENTYN
-168 VLSSSKVVV
+168 VLSSSKVVI
-177 VPIDRSFSQ
+177 VPINRSFDR

-279 INNTRATEPSPGT
+279 INNTRATEPSTGT

-318 NVEVGSEVIGVN
+318 GIDVGTEVIGVN

-355 NTYREISCNKIISVP
+355 NTYSEISCSKIISVP

-406 MPTVG
+406 MPSVG

-429 QGLSVQEGFE
+429 QGLSIQEGFE
-439 KSISAY
+439 KAINTY
-445 NTINQATASG
+445 NTVNQATSVG
-455 GNDKAGKLVKVSDT
+455 GNDHVGKLVKLSSN

-484 VIPATNKENALSM
+484 VIAATDKNNALTM
-497 IGSGVGQI
+497 IGTGVGQI
-505 NRGDIVTLSDGS
+505 NRGDIVTLGDGS
-517 IYIYKGRPSGQ
+517 IHIYKGRPSGQ
-528 TTNNFD
+528 ADNNFD
-534 RDFLSLSVGNGTVKK
+534 RDFLSLSVGNGTVKR
-549 VNNVAPA
+549 VNSVAPG

-565 ENIKYYNGS
+565 ANIEYHAGS
-574 TINMKAAIDGKVNTS
+574 NINMKEAIDGKVNTS
-589 DTSNTGGNGQ
+589 DTSNTGGSGQ
-599 GNKVVKLDGNG
+599 GNKVVKLDGSG
-610 KLNDNMMPTT
+610 KLNDNMLPTT
-620 IAKRINGQPVSNN
+620 VAKRINNQVVSNN
-633 AVTIYSDN
+633 EVTIYSDN
-641 IDINS
+641 INIDSKTN
-646 STHKTIKTVLDE
+646 KTIKKALDE
-658 KVNTSEVGN
+658 KIQADQN
-667 DANKIPRLSN
+667 
-677 GKLVNSVLPD
+677 
-687 GLINKNSINNFTNK
+687 NNFTKK
-701 NDFNFYSPTVTR
+701 NDFNFYSPTVTK

-720 NEVGSTNRRYEVF
+720 NEIGSTSRRYEVF

-740 TVHNKFNETSKR
+740 TVHNKFTETSKR

-776 NNGNVIIQAPGFQ
+776 NNGNAVIQAPGFQ
-789 KPHTVEDIDMVGCK
+789 KSYTVEDIDMVGCK
-803 CIRIQVNQQFNQV
+803 CIRIQVDKYFDQT

-821 IVEPRTVRGNVRIGL
+821 AIEPKTVRNGVRIGL
-836 AYATDNSY
+836 AYATDSSY
-844 PNSVW
+844 TNSVW
-849 SSVQTPHVNQSVAE
+849 SSSQTPHLNQNVGG
-863 NKLPHKVFPYKVTHR
+863 NNLPNKVFPYKVTHH

-883 VTRFELEKVTQ
+883 VTRLELEKVTQ
-894 MYPRTLIGEYKNIS
+894 MYPRMVGELKLLA
-908 YDAGNTLDDGMNTW
+908 YDCGDSFEDGTNTW
-922 LKANGQ
+922 LRANGQ
-928 SVTNTDYPELFEKLN
+928 SINSNDYPRLYEKFRTSRTDSDIEVAI
-943 PNKTINDLDNIQ
+943 PSIDSQ
-955 VETFELPNETAAAG
+955 AG

>member
-1 MTKLIN
+1 MSIGNYEQIKSILLDLWN
-7 KSKLTTFTNRLW
+7 KA
-19 DKIKARD
+19 KARD
-26 ISSFVYSTD
+26 ISSFLYSKD
-35 KVTNTKTLKAKRA
+35 KATNTKTLKAKRA
-48 DGSLGDININIDDLA
+48 DASLGDIDIDISDLA

-85 VLKYVDNKNAT
+85 ILRYVDNKNAT

-113 PANTYVASIVIGIK
+113 PANTYVASIVIGVRSDIVVG
-127 EDLAI
+127 EV
-132 GSSVTGINVGTIG
+132 VTGINVGTLS

-154 ITRGVGKVEANTHN
+154 ITRGVGTVEENTYN
-168 VLSSSKVVV
+168 VLSSSKVVI
-177 VPIDRSFSQ
+177 VPINRSFDR

-279 INNTRATEPSPGT
+279 INNTRATEPSTGT

-318 NVEVGSEVIGVN
+318 GIDVGTEVIGVN

-355 NTYREISCNKIISVP
+355 NTYSEISCSKIISVP

-406 MPTVG
+406 MPSVG

-429 QGLSVQEGFE
+429 QGLSIQEGFE
-439 KSISAY
+439 KAINTY
-445 NTINQATASG
+445 NTVNQATSVG
-455 GNDKAGKLVKVSDT
+455 GNDHVGKLVKLSSN

-484 VIPATNKENALSM
+484 VIAATDKNNALTM
-497 IGSGVGQI
+497 IGTGVGQI
-505 NRGDIVTLSDGS
+505 NRGDIVTLGDGS
-517 IYIYKGRPSGQ
+517 IHIYKGRLSGQ
-528 TTNNFD
+528 ADNNFD
-534 RDFLSLSVGNGTVKK
+534 RDFLSLSVGNGTVKR
-549 VNNVAPA
+549 VNSVAPG

-565 ENIKYYNGS
+565 ANIEYHAGS
-574 TINMKAAIDGKVNTS
+574 NINMKEAIDGKVNTS
-589 DTSNTGGNGQ
+589 DTSNTGGSGQ
-599 GNKVVKLDGNG
+599 GNKVVKLDGSG
-610 KLNDNMMPTT
+610 KLNDNMLPTT
-620 IAKRINGQPVSNN
+620 VAKRINNQVVSNN
-633 AVTIYSDN
+633 EVTIYSDN
-641 IDINS
+641 INIDS
-646 STHKTIKTVLDE
+646 STNKTIKKALDE
-658 KVNTSEVGN
+658 KIQADQN
-667 DANKIPRLSN
+667 
-677 GKLVNSVLPD
+677 
-687 GLINKNSINNFTNK
+687 NNFTKK
-701 NDFNFYSPTVTR
+701 NDFNFYSPTVTK

-720 NEVGSTNRRYEVF
+720 NEIGSTSRRYEVF

-740 TVHNKFNETSKR
+740 TVHNKFTETSKR
-752 VDSLI
+752 VASLI

-776 NNGNVIIQAPGFQ
+776 NNGNAVIQAPGFQ
-789 KPHTVEDIDMVGCK
+789 KSYTVEDIDMVGCK
-803 CIRIQVNQQFNQV
+803 CIRIQVDKYFDQT

-821 IVEPRTVRGNVRIGL
+821 AIEPKTVRNGVRIGL
-836 AYATDNSY
+836 AYATDSSY
-844 PNSVW
+844 TNSVW
-849 SSVQTPHVNQSVAE
+849 SSSQTPHLNQNVGG
-863 NKLPHKVFPYKVTHR
+863 NNLPNKVFPYKVTHH

-883 VTRFELEKVTQ
+883 VTRLELEKVTQ
-894 MYPRTLIGEYKNIS
+894 MYPRMVGELKLLA
-908 YDAGNTLDDGMNTW
+908 YDCGDSFEDGTNTW
-922 LKANGQ
+922 LRANGQ
-928 SVTNTDYPELFEKLN
+928 SINSNDYPRLYEKFRTSRTDSDIEVAI
-943 PNKTINDLDNIQ
+943 PSIDSQ
-955 VETFELPNETAAAG
+955 AG

>member
-1 MTKLIN
+1 MSIGNYEQIKSILLDLWN
-7 KSKLTTFTNRLW
+7 KA
-19 DKIKARD
+19 KARD
-26 ISSFVYSTD
+26 ISSFLYSKD
-35 KVTNTKTLKAKRA
+35 KATNTKTLKAKRA
-48 DGSLGDININIDDLA
+48 DASLGDIDIDISDLA

-85 VLKYVDNKNAT
+85 ILRYVDNKNAT

-113 PANTYVASIVIGIK
+113 PANTYVASIVIGVRSDIVVG
-127 EDLAI
+127 EV
-132 GSSVTGINVGTIG
+132 VTGINVGTLS

-154 ITRGVGKVEANTHN
+154 ITRGVGTVEENTYN
-168 VLSSSKVVV
+168 VLSSSKVVI
-177 VPIDRSFSQ
+177 VPINRSFDR

-279 INNTRATEPSPGT
+279 INNTRATEPSTGT

-318 NVEVGSEVIGVN
+318 GIDVGTEVIGVN

-355 NTYREISCNKIISVP
+355 NTYSEISCSKIISVP

-406 MPTVG
+406 MPSVG

-429 QGLSVQEGFE
+429 QGLSIQEGFE
-439 KSISAY
+439 KAINTY
-445 NTINQATASG
+445 NTVNQATSVG
-455 GNDKAGKLVKVSDT
+455 GNDHVGKLVKLSSN

-484 VIPATNKENALSM
+484 VIAATDKNNALTM
-497 IGSGVGQI
+497 IGTGVGQI
-505 NRGDIVTLSDGS
+505 NRGDIVTLGDGS
-517 IYIYKGRPSGQ
+517 IHIYKGRPSGQ
-528 TTNNFD
+528 ADNNFD
-534 RDFLSLSVGNGTVKK
+534 RDFLSLSVGNGTVKR
-549 VNNVAPA
+549 VNSVAPG

-565 ENIKYYNGS
+565 ANIEYHAGS
-574 TINMKAAIDGKVNTS
+574 NINMKEAIDGKVNTS
-589 DTSNTGGNGQ
+589 DTSNTGGSGQ
-599 GNKVVKLDGNG
+599 GNKVVKLDGSG
-610 KLNDNMMPTT
+610 KLNDNMLPTT
-620 IAKRINGQPVSNN
+620 VAKRINNQVVSNN
-633 AVTIYSDN
+633 EVTIYSDN
-641 IDINS
+641 INIDS
-646 STHKTIKTVLDE
+646 STNKTIKKALDE
-658 KVNTSEVGN
+658 KIQADQN
-667 DANKIPRLSN
+667 
-677 GKLVNSVLPD
+677 
-687 GLINKNSINNFTNK
+687 NNFTKK
-701 NDFNFYSPTVTR
+701 NDFNFYSPTVTK

-720 NEVGSTNRRYEVF
+720 NEIGSTSRRYEVF

-740 TVHNKFNETSKR
+740 TVHNKFTETSKS
-752 VDSLI
+752 VASLI

-776 NNGNVIIQAPGFQ
+776 NNGNAVIQAPGFQ
-789 KPHTVEDIDMVGCK
+789 KSYTVEDIDMVGCK
-803 CIRIQVNQQFNQV
+803 CIRIQVDKYFDQT

-821 IVEPRTVRGNVRIGL
+821 AIEPKTVRNGVRIGL
-836 AYATDNSY
+836 AYATDSSY
-844 PNSVW
+844 TNSVW
-849 SSVQTPHVNQSVAE
+849 SSSQTPHLNQNVGG
-863 NKLPHKVFPYKVTHR
+863 NNLPNKVFPYKVTHH

-883 VTRFELEKVTQ
+883 VTRLELEKVTQ
-894 MYPRTLIGEYKNIS
+894 MYPRMVGELKLLA
-908 YDAGNTLDDGMNTW
+908 YDCGDSFEDGTNTW
-922 LKANGQ
+922 LRANGQ
-928 SVTNTDYPELFEKLN
+928 SINSNDYPRLYEKFRTSRTDSDIEVAI
-943 PNKTINDLDNIQ
+943 PSIDSQ
-955 VETFELPNETAAAG
+955 AG

>member
-1 MTKLIN
+1 MSIGNYEQIKSILLDLWN
-7 KSKLTTFTNRLW
+7 KA
-19 DKIKARD
+19 KARD
-26 ISSFVYSTD
+26 ISSFLYSKD
-35 KVTNTKTLKAKRA
+35 KATNTKTLKAKRA
-48 DGSLGDININIDDLA
+48 DASLGDIDIDISDLA

-85 VLKYVDNKNAT
+85 ILRYVDNKNAT

-113 PANTYVASIVIGIK
+113 PANTYVASIVIGVRSDIVVG
-127 EDLAI
+127 EV
-132 GSSVTGINVGTIG
+132 VTGINVGTLS

-154 ITRGVGKVEANTHN
+154 ITRGVGTVEENTYN
-168 VLSSSKVVV
+168 VLSSSKVVI
-177 VPIDRSFSQ
+177 VPINRSFDR

-297 TPSFRVSANTFVDKI
+297 TPSFSVSANTFVDKL

-318 NVEVGSEVIGVN
+318 NIEVGTEIVGVN
-330 IGVVGVD
+330 VGTVGVND
-337 NNTVIEHL
+337 NTVIEHL
-345 MVQGTSTAIE
+345 IVQGTAVATE
-355 NTYREISCNKIISVP
+355 NTYSEISCSKIISIP
-370 INRIFDKE
+370 INRIFDKNI
-378 VYFMV
+378 YFMV
-383 GAKGMVWN
+383 GAKGMVWH
-391 EARYANVTASGGNDG
+391 EARYANVIASGGDRG
-406 MPTVG
+406 MPRVG
-411 TRLYPNNTNY
+411 TRLQPNSTNY

-429 QGLSVQEGFE
+429 QGLSIQEGFE
-439 KSISAY
+439 KAINAY
-445 NTINQATASG
+445 NTVNQATSVG
-455 GNDKAGKLVKVSDT
+455 GNDNASKLVKLSSN

-517 IYIYKGRPSGQ
+517 IHIYKGRPSGQ
-528 TTNNFD
+528 TNNDFD

-549 VNNVAPA
+549 VNNVAPGA
-556 SDGNVTIVA
+556 DGNVTVVA
-565 ENIKYYNGS
+565 ANIEYHTGS
-574 TINMKAAIDGKVNTS
+574 NINMKEAIDGKVNTS
-589 DTSNTGGNGQ
+589 DTSNVGGAGQ
-599 GNKVVKLDGNG
+599 GNKIAKLDSNG
-610 KLNDNMMPTT
+610 KLNDNMLPTT
-620 IAKRINGQPVSNN
+620 IAKRINNLVVSNN
-633 AVTIYSDN
+633 EITIYSDN
-641 IDINS
+641 ININS
-646 STHKTIKTVLDE
+646 STNKTIKEVLDE
-658 KVNTSEVGN
+658 KVQ
-667 DANKIPRLSN
+667 
-677 GKLVNSVLPD
+677 
-687 GLINKNSINNFTNK
+687 KNQDNNFTKK

-720 NEVGSTNRRYEVF
+720 NEIGSTSRRYEVF

-740 TVHNKFNETSKR
+740 TVHNKFSEINKR
-752 VDSLI
+752 VASLI

-776 NNGNVIIQAPGFQ
+776 NNGNTVIQAPGFQ
-789 KPHTVEDIDMVGCK
+789 KSYTVEDIDMVGCK
-803 CIRIQVNQQFNQV
+803 CIRIQVDKQFNQT

-821 IVEPRTVRGNVRIGL
+821 IVEPKTVRGNVRIGL
-836 AYATDNSY
+836 AYATDSSY
-844 PNSVW
+844 TNSVW
-849 SSVQTPHVNQSVAE
+849 SSSQTPHLNQNVGG
-863 NKLPHKVFPYKVTHR
+863 NNLPNKVFPYKVTHH

-883 VTRFELEKVTQ
+883 VTRLELEKVTQ
-894 MYPRTLIGEYKNIS
+894 MYPRMVGELKQLA
-908 YDAGNTLDDGMNTW
+908 YDCGDSFEDGTNTW
-922 LKANGQ
+922 LRANGQ
-928 SVTNTDYPELFEKLN
+928 AINSNDYPELYAKFNTSRTDSDIEVSV
-943 PNKTINDLDNIQ
+943 PTI
-955 VETFELPNETAAAG
+955 ENEVG

>member
-1 MTKLIN
+1 MSIGNYEQIKSILLDLWN
-7 KSKLTTFTNRLW
+7 KA
-19 DKIKARD
+19 KARD
-26 ISSFVYSTD
+26 ISSFLYSKD
-35 KVTNTKTLKAKRA
+35 KATNTKTLKAKRA
-48 DGSLGDININIDDLA
+48 DASLGDIDIDISDLA

-85 VLKYVDNKNAT
+85 ILRYVDNKNAI

-113 PANTYVASIVIGIK
+113 PANTYVASIVIGVRSDIVVG
-127 EDLAI
+127 EV
-132 GSSVTGINVGTIG
+132 VTGINVGTLS

-154 ITRGVGKVEANTHN
+154 ITRGVGTVEENTYN
-168 VLSSSKVVV
+168 VLSSSKVVI
-177 VPIDRSFSQ
+177 VPINRSFDR

-279 INNTRATEPSPGT
+279 INNTRATEPSTGT

-318 NVEVGSEVIGVN
+318 GIDVGTEVIGVN

-355 NTYREISCNKIISVP
+355 NTYSEISCSKIISVP

-406 MPTVG
+406 MPSVG

-429 QGLSVQEGFE
+429 QGLSIQEGFE
-439 KSISAY
+439 KAINTY
-445 NTINQATASG
+445 NTVNQATSVG
-455 GNDKAGKLVKVSDT
+455 GNDHVGKLVKLSSN

-484 VIPATNKENALSM
+484 VIAATDKNNALTM
-497 IGSGVGQI
+497 IGNGVGQI
-505 NRGDIVTLSDGS
+505 NRGDIVTLGDGS
-517 IYIYKGRPSGQ
+517 IHIYKGRPSGQ
-528 TTNNFD
+528 ADNNFD
-534 RDFLSLSVGNGTVKK
+534 RDFLSLSVGNGTVKR
-549 VNNVAPA
+549 VNSVAPG

-565 ENIKYYNGS
+565 ANIEYHAGS
-574 TINMKAAIDGKVNTS
+574 NINMKEAIDGKVNTS
-589 DTSNTGGNGQ
+589 DTSNTGGSGQ
-599 GNKVVKLDGNG
+599 GNKVVKLDGSG
-610 KLNDNMMPTT
+610 KLNDNMLPTT
-620 IAKRINGQPVSNN
+620 VAKRINNQVVSNN
-633 AVTIYSDN
+633 EVTIYSDN
-641 IDINS
+641 INIDS
-646 STHKTIKTVLDE
+646 STNKTIKKALDE
-658 KVNTSEVGN
+658 KIQADQN
-667 DANKIPRLSN
+667 
-677 GKLVNSVLPD
+677 
-687 GLINKNSINNFTNK
+687 NNFTKK
-701 NDFNFYSPTVTR
+701 NDFNFYSPTVTK

-720 NEVGSTNRRYEVF
+720 NEIGSTSRRYEVF

-740 TVHNKFNETSKR
+740 TVHNKFTETSKR
-752 VDSLI
+752 VASLI

-776 NNGNVIIQAPGFQ
+776 NNGNAVIQAPGFQ
-789 KPHTVEDIDMVGCK
+789 KSYTVEDIDMVGCK
-803 CIRIQVNQQFNQV
+803 CIRIQVDKYFDQT

-821 IVEPRTVRGNVRIGL
+821 AIEPKTVRNGVRIGL
-836 AYATDNSY
+836 AYATDSSY
-844 PNSVW
+844 TNSVW
-849 SSVQTPHVNQSVAE
+849 SSSQTPHLNQNVGG
-863 NKLPHKVFPYKVTHR
+863 NNLPNKVFPYKVTHH

-883 VTRFELEKVTQ
+883 VTRLELEKVTQ
-894 MYPRTLIGEYKNIS
+894 MYPRMVGEVKQLA
-908 YDAGNTLDDGMNTW
+908 YDGGNTLDDGMNTW

-928 SVTNTDYPELFEKLN
+928 TINSNDYPRLYEKFRTSRTN
-943 PNKTINDLDNIQ
+943 DEIEVSVPTI
-955 VETFELPNETAAAG
+955 ENEVG

>member
-1 MTKLIN
+1 MSIGKYEQIKDILYDLWN
-7 KSKLTTFTNRLW
+7 KV
-19 DKIKARD
+19 KARD
-26 ISSFVYSTD
+26 ISSFLYSID
-35 KVTNTKTLKAKRA
+35 KTNNTKTLKAKREN
-48 DGSLGDININIDDLA
+48 GTLGDININIDDLA

-85 VLKYVDNKNAT
+85 ILKYVDNKNAT

-113 PANTYVASIVIGIK
+113 PANTYVASIIIGLK
-127 EDLAI
+127 DDLEI
-132 GSSVTGINVGTIG
+132 GSSVTGINVGTISTG
-145 TDNVVLEHL
+145 NVVLEHL
-154 ITRGVGKVEANTHN
+154 LTRGVGKVEENTYN

-177 VPIDRSFSQ
+177 VPIDRSFTQ

-201 GTGYNVMGGDNMPSP
+201 GTGYNAMGGDNMPSP
-216 GNRVS
+216 GTSVS

-279 INNTRATEPSPGT
+279 INNTRATEPSTGT

-318 NVEVGSEVIGVN
+318 NVEVGSEVIGIN
-330 IGVVGVD
+330 IGTVGVD

-345 MVQGTSTAIE
+345 MVQGTSKAIE
-355 NTYREISCNKIISVP
+355 NTYREISCSKIISVP
-370 INRIFDKE
+370 INRIFDRE

-406 MPTVG
+406 MPSVG

-421 VGKTLIIG
+421 VGKTLVIG
-429 QGLSVQEGFE
+429 QGLSIQEGFE
-439 KSISAY
+439 KAINTY
-445 NTINQATASG
+445 NTVNQATASG
-455 GNDKAGKLVKVSDT
+455 GNDKVGKLVKVSDT

-517 IYIYKGRPSGQ
+517 IHIYKGRPSGQ
-528 TTNNFD
+528 IDNNFD

-549 VNNVAPA
+549 VNNVAPGA
-556 SDGNVTIVA
+556 DGNVTIVA
-565 ENIKYYNGS
+565 ANIEYHTGS
-574 TINMKAAIDGKVNTS
+574 NINMKEAIDGKVNTS

-620 IAKRINGQPVSNN
+620 IAKRINNLVVNN
-633 AVTIYSDN
+633 NEITIYSDN
-641 IDINS
+641 ININS
-646 STHKTIKTVLDE
+646 STNKTIKQALDE
-658 KVNTSEVGN
+658 VVQKDQN
-667 DANKIPRLSN
+667 
-677 GKLVNSVLPD
+677 
-687 GLINKNSINNFTNK
+687 NNFTKK

-720 NEVGSTNRRYEVF
+720 NEVGSANRRYEVF

-849 SSVQTPHVNQSVAE
+849 SSAQTPHVNQNVGE
-863 NKLPHKVFPYKVTHR
+863 NRLPHKVFPYKVTHH

-894 MYPRTLIGEYKNIS
+894 MYPRTLIGEYKNLS
-908 YDAGNTLDDGMNTW
+908 YDAGNSLDDGTNTW

-928 SVTNTDYPELFEKLN
+928 AINSNDYPELFEKFN
-943 PNKTINDLDNIQ
+943 TSRTDDDIEVSIPAIDNQ
-955 VETFELPNETAAAG
+955 VG

>member
-1 MTKLIN
+1 MSIGNYEQIKSILLDLWN
-7 KSKLTTFTNRLW
+7 KA
-19 DKIKARD
+19 KARD
-26 ISSFVYSTD
+26 ISSFLYSKD
-35 KVTNTKTLKAKRA
+35 KATNTKTLKAKRA
-48 DGSLGDININIDDLA
+48 DASLGDIDIDISDLA

-85 VLKYVDNKNAT
+85 ILRYVDNKNAT

-113 PANTYVASIVIGIK
+113 PANTYVASIVIGVRSDIVVG
-127 EDLAI
+127 EV
-132 GSSVTGINVGTIG
+132 VTGINVGTLS

-154 ITRGVGKVEANTHN
+154 ITRGVGTVEENTYN
-168 VLSSSKVVV
+168 VLSSSKVVI
-177 VPIDRSFSQ
+177 VPINRSFDR

-279 INNTRATEPSPGT
+279 INNTRATEPSTGT

-318 NVEVGSEVIGVN
+318 GIDVGTEVIGVN

-355 NTYREISCNKIISVP
+355 NTYSEISCSKIISVP

-406 MPTVG
+406 MPSVG

-429 QGLSVQEGFE
+429 QGLSIQEGFE
-439 KSISAY
+439 KAINTY
-445 NTINQATASG
+445 NTVNQATSVG
-455 GNDKAGKLVKVSDT
+455 GNDHVGKLVKLSSN

-484 VIPATNKENALSM
+484 VIAATDKNNALTM
-497 IGSGVGQI
+497 IGTGVGQI
-505 NRGDIVTLSDGS
+505 NRGDIVTLGDGS
-517 IYIYKGRPSGQ
+517 IHIYKGRPSGQ
-528 TTNNFD
+528 ADNNFD
-534 RDFLSLSVGNGTVKK
+534 RDFLSLSVGNGTVKR
-549 VNNVAPA
+549 VNSVAPG

-565 ENIKYYNGS
+565 ANIEYHAGS
-574 TINMKAAIDGKVNTS
+574 NINMKEAIDGKVNTS
-589 DTSNTGGNGQ
+589 DTSNTGGSGQ
-599 GNKVVKLDGNG
+599 GNKVVKLDGSG
-610 KLNDNMMPTT
+610 KLNDNMLPTT
-620 IAKRINGQPVSNN
+620 VAKRINNQVVSNN
-633 AVTIYSDN
+633 EVTIYSDN
-641 IDINS
+641 INIDS
-646 STHKTIKTVLDE
+646 STNKTIKKALDE
-658 KVNTSEVGN
+658 KIQADQN
-667 DANKIPRLSN
+667 
-677 GKLVNSVLPD
+677 
-687 GLINKNSINNFTNK
+687 NNFTKK
-701 NDFNFYSPTVTR
+701 NDFNFYSPTVTK

-720 NEVGSTNRRYEVF
+720 NEIGSTSRRYEVF

-740 TVHNKFNETSKR
+740 TVHNKFTETSKR
-752 VDSLI
+752 VASLI

-776 NNGNVIIQAPGFQ
+776 NNGNAVIQSPGFQ
-789 KPHTVEDIDMVGCK
+789 KSYTVEDIDMVGCK
-803 CIRIQVNQQFNQV
+803 CIRIQVDKYFDQT

-821 IVEPRTVRGNVRIGL
+821 AIEPKTVRNGVRIGL
-836 AYATDNSY
+836 AYATDSSY
-844 PNSVW
+844 TNSVW
-849 SSVQTPHVNQSVAE
+849 SSSQTPHLNQNVGG
-863 NKLPHKVFPYKVTHR
+863 NNLPNKVFPYKVTHH

-883 VTRFELEKVTQ
+883 VTRLELEKVTQ
-894 MYPRTLIGEYKNIS
+894 MYPRMVGEVKQLA
-908 YDAGNTLDDGMNTW
+908 YDGGNTLDDGMNTW

-928 SVTNTDYPELFEKLN
+928 SINSNDYPRLYEKFRTSRAN
-943 PNKTINDLDNIQ
+943 DEIEVSVPTI
-955 VETFELPNETAAAG
+955 ENEVG

>member
-1 MTKLIN
+1 MSIGKYEQIKDILHDLW
-7 KSKLTTFTNRLW
+7 SKV
-19 DKIKARD
+19 KARD
-26 ISSFVYSTD
+26 ISSFLYSID
-35 KVTNTKTLKAKRA
+35 KTNNTKTLKAKREN
-48 DGSLGDININIDDLA
+48 GSLGDININIDDLA
-63 SQSLDNTFDG
+63 SQSLDNIFDG

-85 VLKYVDNKNAT
+85 ILRYVDNKNAT

-113 PANTYVASIVIGIK
+113 PANTYVASIVIGVK
-127 EDLAI
+127 EDLEI
-132 GSSVTGINVGTIG
+132 GSPVTGINVGTIG

-154 ITRGVGKVEANTHN
+154 VTRGVGKVEENTYS
-168 VLSSSKVVV
+168 VLSSSKVVI
-177 VPIDRSFSQ
+177 VPINRSFNR
-186 DIYFMV
+186 DVYFMV

-279 INNTRATEPSPGT
+279 INNTRATEPSTGT

-318 NVEVGSEVIGVN
+318 GIDVGTEVIGVN

-355 NTYREISCNKIISVP
+355 NTYSEISCSKIISVP
-370 INRIFDKE
+370 INRIFDRE

-406 MPTVG
+406 MPSIG

-421 VGKTLIIG
+421 VGKTLVIG
-429 QGLSVQEGFE
+429 QGLSIQEGFE
-439 KSISAY
+439 KAITTY
-445 NTINQATASG
+445 NTVNQATFVG
-455 GNDKAGKLVKVSDT
+455 GNDKAGKLVKLSSN

-484 VIPATNKENALSM
+484 VLTATDKNNALTM
-497 IGSGVGQI
+497 IGSGIGQI
-505 NRGDIVTLSDGS
+505 NRGDVVTLRDGS
-517 IYIYKGRPSGQ
+517 IHMYKGRPAGQ
-528 TTNNFD
+528 TNNDFD

-549 VNNVAPA
+549 VNNVAPGA
-556 SDGNVTIVA
+556 DGNVTIVA
-565 ENIKYYNGS
+565 ANIEYHTGS
-574 TINMKAAIDGKVNTS
+574 NINMKEAIDGKVNTS
-589 DTSNTGGNGQ
+589 DTSNVGGAGQ
-599 GNKVVKLDGNG
+599 GNKIVKLDGNG
-610 KLNDNMMPTT
+610 KLNDNMLPTT
-620 IAKRINGQPVSNN
+620 IAKRINNLVVSNN
-633 AVTIYSDN
+633 EITIYSDN
-641 IDINS
+641 ININS

-667 DANKIPRLSN
+667 DANKIPRLNN
-677 GKLVNSVLPD
+677 GKLVDSVLPD

-720 NEVGSTNRRYEVF
+720 NEVGSANRRYEVF

-740 TVHNKFNETSKR
+740 TVHNKFTETSKR

-776 NNGNVIIQAPGFQ
+776 NNSNVVIKAPEFQ
-789 KPHTVEDIDMVGCK
+789 KPYTVEDIDMVGCK

-849 SSVQTPHVNQSVAE
+849 SSSQTPHVNQSVAE

-894 MYPRTLIGEYKNIS
+894 MYPKNLIGEMKQLS
-908 YDAGNTLDDGMNTW
+908 YDAGNSLEDGTNTW

-928 SVTNTDYPELFEKLN
+928 AINSNDYPELYEKFN
-943 PNKTINDLDNIQ
+943 TSRTDDDIEVSIPAIDNQ
-955 VETFELPNETAAAG
+955 VG